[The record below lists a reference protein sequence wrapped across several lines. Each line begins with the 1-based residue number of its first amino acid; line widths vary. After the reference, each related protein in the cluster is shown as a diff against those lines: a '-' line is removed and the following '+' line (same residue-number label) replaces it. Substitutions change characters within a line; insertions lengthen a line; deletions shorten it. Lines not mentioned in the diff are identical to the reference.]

1 MNYRKVANGK
11 KAILNMAKAAK
22 DAVVDASN
30 KVQDY
35 LTDGAEEAKYAV
47 SEIKDTVTSAVKG
60 KLAEEFR
67 KNYPAYCI
75 DEVDKILVEA
85 GSSGVNDIVISM
97 FSSNDPS
104 EYSVAEILEKVAD
117 GMVDEDVVRQYT
129 AGKMLTGLF
138 DYIVAY
144 YEAQEQLKTTV
155 MRNTLYINL
164 MLETED
170 TDDEE
175 VDSEDEAEQET
186 AETTK
191 TTEE

>member
-85 GSSGVNDIVISM
+85 GSAGVNDIVISM

-104 EYSVAEILEKVAD
+104 EYSVTEILEKVAD

>member
-85 GSSGVNDIVISM
+85 GSAGVNDIVISM

>member
-75 DEVDKILVEA
+75 DEVDKILVDA
-85 GSSGVNDIVISM
+85 GSAGVNDIVISM

-104 EYSVAEILEKVAD
+104 EYSVDEILRKVAD

-129 AGKMLTGLF
+129 EGKMLTGLF

-144 YEAQEQLKTTV
+144 YEAQEQLKTSV

-164 MLETED
+164 MLDTED
-170 TDDEE
+170 TDDKE
-175 VDSEDEAEQET
+175 VDSEDKAEQEM
-186 AETTK
+186 ADTTK

>member
-85 GSSGVNDIVISM
+85 GSAGVNDIVISM

-155 MRNTLYINL
+155 LRNTLYINL

-186 AETTK
+186 TETTK

>member
-22 DAVVDASN
+22 NAVVDASN

-75 DEVDKILVEA
+75 DEVDKILVDA
-85 GSSGVNDIVISM
+85 GSAGVNDIVISM

-104 EYSVAEILEKVAD
+104 EYSVDEILRKVAD

-129 AGKMLTGLF
+129 EGKMLTGLF

-144 YEAQEQLKTTV
+144 YEAQEQLKTSV

-170 TDDEE
+170 TDDKE
-175 VDSEDEAEQET
+175 VDSEDKAEQEM
-186 AETTK
+186 ADTTK